1 MEETPKTSGVKVMRK
16 SPEDLARGAGTDAMS
31 GSADETAISY
41 FTTLSNGREVTLREM
56 TAADLLFIEKGLA
69 NAGDME
75 RSLKLCSR
83 LSVGAGKITF
93 DELQKLK
100 MKDLRKVTDLL
111 AKAGGSEDEDEDP
124 NF

>member
-1 MEETPKTSGVKVMRK
+1 MEETPKPGVKVMRK
-16 SPEDLARGAGTDAMS
+16 SPEELSQGAMTSMTQSDDMV
-31 GSADETAISY
+31 TTY
-41 FTTLSNGREVTLREM
+41 FTTLSNGKEVILREM
-56 TAADLLFIEKGLA
+56 TAADLLFLEKGMA

-75 RSLKLCSR
+75 RSLKLCVR
-83 LSVGAGKITF
+83 LSTGSGKITF

-111 AKAGGSEDEDEDP
+111 AKAGGSDEDEEDP

>member
-16 SPEDLARGAGTDAMS
+16 SPEDLARGANTVPDS
-31 GSADETAISY
+31 TDETAISY
-41 FTTLSNGREVTLREM
+41 FTTLSSGREVILREM

-75 RSLKLCSR
+75 RSLKLCAR
-83 LSVGAGKITF
+83 LSVGSGKITF

-111 AKAGGSEDEDEDP
+111 SKAGGSDEEDEDP